1 MDLISVDKCF
11 WLIII
16 LNILF
21 IDKPIN
27 LPIDLSRAKIMRC
40 ILWFAA
46 GQLWVTTCSWGLE
59 GLFRVSQENQIK
71 QNI

>member
-1 MDLISVDKCF
+1 MMDLISVDKCF
-11 WLIII
+11 SLIII

-40 ILWFAA
+40 IYDL
-46 GQLWVTTCSWGLE
+46 QLASYGSRPVAEDSRAYLE
-59 GLFRVSQENQIK
+59 PHK
-71 QNI
+71 KTK